1 MSGISRPGLKTA
13 QLVLLIICFLQ
24 SVAGFTRSSIA
35 ETKQS
40 IFGNRLSQVE
50 SIEIVS
56 LSRETK
62 VILGLNRP
70 VAFSTFVM
78 GDPDRLVIDFE
89 GVALNLNGETSFP
102 VTSAISDF
110 RFGRLSA
117 QKTRIVFDLKGKSR
131 IARAILKQND
141 ETNTASIIILLN
153 DTRLPVNSDVRHVGE
168 NGKSI
173 TKRKIEKGV
182 ARVVSVTNKPVVVI
196 DPGHGGID
204 PGAIGANGKK
214 EKDIV
219 LQFAL
224 ALKKDLEKND
234 RIVVK
239 MTRDNDEF
247 IKLSE
252 RVAIARS
259 HRAALMISIHADSVP
274 QSYVRGA
281 TVYSLS
287 DEASDSVGAE
297 LERQESRSEIL
308 AGFDVEQNNDIVGDI
323 LIDLARRETEAH
335 SRIFSNLLV
344 SQMKK
349 KIRMSKNATRSADLM
364 VLRAPDVPS
373 VLIELGYLSNR
384 DDEKA
389 LQSVAWRQNAVKAIV
404 DTINRHVSGF

>member
-89 GVALNLNGETSFP
+89 GVALKLNGDTSFP
-102 VTSAISDF
+102 VTSTIADF

-117 QKTRIVFDLKGKSR
+117 QKTRIVFDLKKKSR
-131 IARAILKQND
+131 IARAILEQND

-153 DTRLPVNSDVRHVGE
+153 DTRLPVNSDVRHVGV
-168 NGKSI
+168 NGKI
-173 TKRKIEKGV
+173 VTKRKTKKEV
-182 ARVVSVTNKPVVVI
+182 ARVVPVTHKPVVVI

-204 PGAIGANGKK
+204 PGAIGADGKK

-224 ALKKDLEKND
+224 ALKNDLEKND

-239 MTRDNDEF
+239 MTRENDEF

-308 AGFDVEQNNDIVGDI
+308 AGFDVEQNNDFVGDI

-404 DTINRHVSGF
+404 DTINRHVAGL